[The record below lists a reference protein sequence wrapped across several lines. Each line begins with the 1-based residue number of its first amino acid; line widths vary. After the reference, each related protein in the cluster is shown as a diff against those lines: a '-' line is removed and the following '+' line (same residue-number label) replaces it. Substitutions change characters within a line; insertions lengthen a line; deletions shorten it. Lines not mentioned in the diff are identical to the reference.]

1 MSKAEQTKNYIIE
14 KSAPVFNTKGYAGT
28 TLSDIV
34 KATGLTKGAIYGNF
48 ENKDEL
54 AVAVYQYNIDL
65 MAGKFTEAMKE
76 KELPADKLIAFT
88 NYYRNNWKAFFERGG
103 CPIQNAAIEADDNA
117 PFLKKHV
124 QKSIERWIKS
134 FSGII
139 EQGQKN
145 GTFKKKINSRDYA
158 HEMLAS
164 LEGGIMLAKIMNNP
178 SILFNVLDG
187 IVARI
192 HTELEK

>member
-14 KSAPVFNTKGYAGT
+14 KSSPVFNRKGYAGT

-48 ENKDEL
+48 ENKD
-54 AVAVYQYNIDL
+54 AVAIAVYQYNIDL
-65 MAGKFTEAMKE
+65 MAGKFTEAMKDE
-76 KELPADKLIAFT
+76 ETPAEKLIAFT
-88 NYYRNNWKAFFERGG
+88 NYYRNNWKSFFERGG

-124 QKSIERWIKS
+124 QKSIERWVTA
-134 FSGII
+134 FSSII

-178 SILFNVLDG
+178 SILFSALDA
-187 IVARI
+187 IVFRI
-192 HTELEK
+192 HTELKK